1 MLVAYAHETA
11 FVDRTKS
18 ILARLG
24 YSIFDPKEFEAA
36 DPIELPGG
44 SPHVYVVDER
54 RLEDLPDA
62 DEAADTPVIVLTGR
76 RGTDSDD
83 PRIVA
88 ALRRPAGLH
97 DLYRI
102 LQAVFELTP
111 RSTPRIPVT
120 LGVTCGQKERRWE
133 AEMVSLSEN
142 GALLRSNEKISL
154 GSSFD
159 LAFHLDEGERVVL
172 RAEAAYQLMPDLG
185 VVFSGVEPA
194 VRERIAAYV
203 KDEILAA

>member
-1 MLVAYAHETA
+1 VAYAPETA

-18 ILARLG
+18 ILHRLG

-36 DPIELPGG
+36 DPAELPAG

-54 RLEDLPDA
+54 RLEDVPDA
-62 DEAADTPVIVLTGR
+62 HEAADTPVIVLTGR

-83 PRIVA
+83 PRVVA

-159 LAFHLDEGERVVL
+159 LAFRFDCGERVVL

-185 VVFSGVEPA
+185 IVFSGVDPA